1 MVFLIR
7 SSRDGAPLEQEDGM
21 AGKAEFRQHPVLGM
35 VAQSVALVA
44 ALFSLVVCILLVADF
59 VRLQKMAPLNDPAL
73 LRLREQLANSSGDNK
88 ALVEQIRTYDFYAR
102 RAFFGNQEQRRTGG
116 LLLLGG
122 AGICFLALKLS
133 NRWKSKLPTVGKR
146 EAPNHWELNNLFRQ
160 LMAGTA
166 LLLVVLSLF
175 LAFAVQSDLA
185 TVLSRQD
192 GGDTK
197 TVPQASSLPAA
208 FGSNWPSLRG
218 AGGVGV
224 AQVADAP
231 VQWDVESGEG
241 VLWKV
246 EVPVHGYNS
255 PIVWG
260 NRVFM
265 SGADEEAQEIFCFD
279 ADSGE
284 TLWTK
289 TVETDV
295 ELPEVSE
302 DTGLAAPTMATD
314 GTRVFAIFAT
324 GELAAFDFDGNSVW
338 QKSMGVPVNPYGM
351 GSSLISDGIRLFV
364 QYDHEENQQ
373 VVALDCATG
382 GLVWKMPRTH
392 ISWAS
397 PALIETAGG
406 LQLVLNDEENVTAYD
421 PASGKQLWQVK
432 CLGGEVAPSP
442 AFNGKDIVFVGNEYA
457 QASALRLTGGTP
469 EILWQYEGYLPEIAS
484 PLAAEDRFFIPTTA
498 GDIVCLD
505 AETGEEKW
513 AREFDGGFNSS
524 PILVGNRVY
533 AIDVGGVVHIFAAEA
548 DTCHEIASIEM
559 GEPVHATP
567 AFAKGR
573 IYIRGNECLYCIG
586 K

>member
-1 MVFLIR
+1 
-7 SSRDGAPLEQEDGM
+7 M
-21 AGKAEFRQHPVLGM
+21 AEKSEFKQRPVLGM
-35 VAQSVALVA
+35 MAQSVALVA

-59 VRLQKMAPLNDPAL
+59 VRLQKMDPLNDPTL
-73 LRLREQLANSSGDNK
+73 LQLREQLANTSGDE

-122 AGICFLALKLS
+122 VVVCFMALKLS
-133 NRWKSKLPTVGKR
+133 NRWKPQLPNIGKR
-146 EAPNHWELNNLFRQ
+146 DVPDHWELNNLFRQ

-166 LLLVVLSLF
+166 VLLVVLSLF

-185 TVLSRQD
+185 TLLSQN
-192 GGDTK
+192 
-197 TVPQASSLPAA
+197 VPQASSLPDKGVVPQASRLPAA

-218 AGGVGV
+218 AGGIGV
-224 AQVADAP
+224 VHVTDAP
-231 VQWDVESGEG
+231 IHWDVESGEG
-241 VLWKV
+241 VLWQV

-260 NRVFM
+260 DRVFM
-265 SGADEEAQEIFCFD
+265 SGADEEGQEVFCFD

-284 TLWTK
+284 ELWMK

-295 ELPEVSE
+295 GLPEVSE
-302 DTGLAAPTMATD
+302 DTGFAAPTMATD
-314 GTRVFAIFAT
+314 GTRVFVIFAS
-324 GELAAFDFDGNSVW
+324 GELAAFDFDGNPVW
-338 QKSMGVPVNPYGM
+338 QKNMGVPENPYGM
-351 GSSLISDGIRLFV
+351 GSSLISDGTRLFV
-364 QYDHEENQQ
+364 QYDHGENQQ
-373 VVALDCATG
+373 VMALDGATG
-382 GLVWKMPRTH
+382 ELLWKMPRTH

-397 PALIETAGG
+397 PALIETAEG
-406 LQLVLNDEENVTAYD
+406 LQLILNDEENVTAYD
-421 PASGKQLWQVK
+421 PVSGKQFWQVE

-457 QASALRLTGGTP
+457 QATALKLTGGTP
-469 EILWQYEGYLPEIAS
+469 EILWQYEDYLPEIAS
-484 PLAAEDRFFIPTTA
+484 PLATKDRFFIPTTA

-513 AREFDGGFNSS
+513 AQEFDDGFNSS
-524 PILVGNRVY
+524 PILVGNRIY
-533 AIDVGGVVHIFAAEA
+533 AIDLGGVVYIFDAEA
-548 DTCHEIASIEM
+548 DTYHEIASIEM

-573 IYIRGNECLYCIG
+573 IYIRGDEYLYCIG
-586 K
+586 E